1 MKHFLTVVILACLLP
16 CALRAQTIAYIDV
29 SNAWYKIYDQNGRN
43 IKTISTTQGKLMGYS
58 SSFYI
63 IKQGS
68 AFYTTYDPKGRKL
81 YTFGVNTVGEIIA
94 VSGDTFTSR
103 LGSWILTWNKDG
115 KKLAT
120 RSVNT

>member
-1 MKHFLTVVILACLLP
+1 MKRFLTAIILTCLM
-16 CALRAQTIAYIDV
+16 ASAIKAQSIAYIDV

-43 IKTISTTQGKLMGYS
+43 IKTISTTQGQLMGYS

-68 AFYTTYDPKGRKL
+68 AYYTTYDPTGRKL
-81 YTFGVNTVGEIIA
+81 HTFGVNTVGEIIA

-103 LGSWILTWNKDG
+103 LGSWILTWSKDG

-120 RSVNT
+120 RHANT